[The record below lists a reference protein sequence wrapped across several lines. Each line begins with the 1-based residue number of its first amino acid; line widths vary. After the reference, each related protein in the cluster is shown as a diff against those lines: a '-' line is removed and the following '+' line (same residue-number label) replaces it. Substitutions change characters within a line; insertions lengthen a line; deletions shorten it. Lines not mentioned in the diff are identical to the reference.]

1 MSIIKNIKPSFWDHY
16 DAAAGEDHTFNFRRK
31 WKLIVLLTSIVALTP
46 LFIITWIDFQLTRDT
61 IEFEIRLN
69 TSRIVSN
76 SWRSVS
82 YFLSQRKYALDFIAK
97 DNTFDA
103 LQHSGRLAS
112 LLSSLKAGIGGF
124 KDIALI
130 DADGNVRAYTGP
142 GHMEGTNICR
152 DACFQ
157 HVIAN
162 GVYIRDLSTG
172 PSSSRELVIAVKH
185 ELPDNN
191 FFVLRSALDTGLL
204 HKLLSQ
210 IDIDDQDDI
219 FIISDTGLLQ
229 TPSRFHGKIYEKVSL
244 PVPEPAAGSHITEGF
259 NANGEPVF
267 LGYANI
273 PDTPFILMLVKPKSE
288 IIHLWFQ
295 PRLKLIGFLILSIV
309 VILLAILGTATY
321 LVNRIHAADRE
332 RVQTLHQ
339 LEYTNKLASL
349 GRLASGVAHEIN
361 NPLAIIDQKAGLIK
375 DLFLLKKDYAS
386 DDRLMELID
395 SILSSVKRTG
405 SITQRLLDFAR
416 HMDTHIET
424 INLKEMIY
432 EILGFL
438 KKEAEYRR
446 IKTSVTIS
454 DEIAEIESARGN
466 LQQIF
471 LNIFNNAFAAMDN
484 GGRLDITVTPKGK
497 DAMIITIAD
506 NGHGIPAEDLRHVFE
521 PFFTTRSA
529 QGGTGLGLSIT
540 YGMVQE
546 IEGDIAVES
555 KLGEGTRF
563 IITLPR
569 RVHAKSNATESAYQK
584 SEFKET
590 S

>member
-16 DAAAGEDHTFNFRRK
+16 DAAAGEDHTFSFRRK

-46 LFIITWIDFQLTRDT
+46 LFIMTWIDFQLTRNT
-61 IEFEIRLN
+61 IESELRLN

-82 YFLSQRKYALDFIAK
+82 YFLSQRKFALDFIAK
-97 DNTFDA
+97 DNSYDA
-103 LQHSGRLAS
+103 LLHPGRLAS
-112 LLSSLKAGIGGF
+112 LLASLKAGIGGF

-130 DADGNVRAYTGP
+130 DAGGNVRAYTGP
-142 GHMEGTNICR
+142 GHMLGTNICG
-152 DACFQ
+152 DDCFQ
-157 HVIAN
+157 HVIKKGA
-162 GVYIRDLSTG
+162 YIRDFYSG
-172 PSSSRELVIAVKH
+172 QPPSRELVIAVKH

-204 HKLLSQ
+204 HRLLSQ
-210 IDIDDQDDI
+210 IEIDDVDDI
-219 FIISDTGLLQ
+219 FIVSDTGILQ
-229 TPSRFHGKIYEKVSL
+229 TPSRFHGAIYEKAPL
-244 PVPEPAAGSHITEGF
+244 PVPESTAGSHIKESLDEH
-259 NANGEPVF
+259 GEPVF
-267 LGYANI
+267 LGYAHI
-273 PDTPFILMLVKPKSE
+273 PDTPFLLMLVKPKSE
-288 IIHLWFQ
+288 ITQLWFQ
-295 PRLKLIGFLILSIV
+295 PRLKLIGFLILSIFL
-309 VILLAILGTATY
+309 ILLAILGTATY
-321 LVNRIHAADRE
+321 LVNRIHAADRI

-375 DLFLLKKDYAS
+375 DLFLLRKNYAS
-386 DDRLMELID
+386 DERLMGLID

-416 HMDTHIET
+416 HMDTHIES
-424 INLKEMIY
+424 INLEEMIH

-438 KKEAEYRR
+438 KKEAEYRC
-446 IKTSVTIS
+446 IETSVTIS
-454 DEIAEIESARGN
+454 GEIAEIESARGN

-497 DAMIITIAD
+497 DTITITIAD
-506 NGHGIPAEDLRHVFE
+506 NGHGIPPEDLRHVFE

-546 IEGDIAVES
+546 IGGDIAVES

-563 IITLPR
+563 IITLPH
-569 RVHAKSNATESAYQK
+569 RVHAEGNPTESVYPK
-584 SEFKET
+584 SGLKEN